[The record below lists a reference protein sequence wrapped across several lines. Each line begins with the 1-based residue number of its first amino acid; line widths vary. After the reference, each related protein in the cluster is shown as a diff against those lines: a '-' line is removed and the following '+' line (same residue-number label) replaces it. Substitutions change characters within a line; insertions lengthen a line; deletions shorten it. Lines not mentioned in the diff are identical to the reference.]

1 MAYMAYMAYMA
12 QMACRARWEEFFHA
26 CAGEAWE
33 SQGTIRPEPQC
44 SCVLGRGLGG
54 ENMGRSR
61 ISIATMITIA
71 LKEPLDVALA
81 KLWLFW

>member
-1 MAYMAYMAYMA
+1 MAYMA
-12 QMACRARWEEFFHA
+12 QMACRARWEELFHA

-54 ENMGRSR
+54 ENMGISR
-61 ISIATMITIA
+61 ISIATMVTIA
-71 LKEPLDVALA
+71 LKRATGRGFGQVV
-81 KLWLFW
+81 LFDNA